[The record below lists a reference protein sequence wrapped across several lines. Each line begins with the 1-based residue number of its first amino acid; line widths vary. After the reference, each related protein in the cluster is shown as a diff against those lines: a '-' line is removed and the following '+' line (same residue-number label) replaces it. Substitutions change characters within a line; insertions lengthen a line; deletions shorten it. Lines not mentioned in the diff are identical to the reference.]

1 MKTKCLSCGGPT
13 TTKMQNGGLTTGA
26 KKVLKQGPIKTIKT
40 IRKAL
45 NKLTTR
51 KTAPGCFGAGCT
63 KMQKGGYPVKNF
75 INNNLKPL
83 LKIPTYPGQTYKKDT
98 GRNITE
104 KAAARKVAKG
114 KGFMTY
120 QSNFKSDP
128 EGTGDNRGIFNSNF
142 IGRKPRVVM
151 QNGGMIP
158 KCPGP
163 NCPKRPLVGV
173 TKAIKKIVKKTR
185 TIGRNG
191 TKQTDT
197 PFGNFLKDPRVMEQ
211 PQPKKMQNGGTAN
224 PSQTQIDRNK
234 IKQTGSTWRGGTRSK
249 EVTLDQN
256 LYDPNKN
263 SGAVTRTKRNA
274 AGEIIKQKTRI
285 VSNAKAQKKY
295 NKIFNSTNRQ
305 TKTCFSGSCK

>member
-1 MKTKCLSCGGPT
+1 MKTKCLSCGGSA
-13 TTKMQNGGLTTGA
+13 TTKMQNGGLITGA
-26 KKVLKQGPIKTIKT
+26 KKFAKQAPIKTIKT

-51 KTAPGCFGAGCT
+51 KNKPGCFGAGCT

-151 QNGGMIP
+151 QNGGMVP
-158 KCPGP
+158 RCPGP
-163 NCPKRPLVGV
+163 NCPKKPKVGI

-197 PFGNFLKDPRVMEQ
+197 PYGNFPKDMSQ
-211 PQPKKMQNGGTAN
+211 PQPKKMQNGGTAD
-224 PSQTQIDRNK
+224 PSQNQIDKNK

-263 SGAVTRTKRNA
+263 SGAVTKTKRNA

-285 VSNAKAQKKY
+285 VSSDKARKKY
-295 NKIFNSTNRQ
+295 DKIFNSNNRQ
-305 TKTCFSGSCK
+305 TKTCFSGNCK

>member
-1 MKTKCLSCGGPT
+1 MSCGG
-13 TTKMQNGGLTTGA
+13 TTKKMQKGGASGIYTNTTAGEISTVKLQKGGA
-26 KKVLKQGPIKTIKT
+26 IK
-40 IRKAL
+40 
-45 NKLTTR
+45 
-51 KTAPGCFGAGCT
+51 

-120 QSNFKSDP
+120 QSKIKSDP
-128 EGTGDNRGIFNSNF
+128 EGTGDNKGIFNSNF
-142 IGRKPRVVM
+142 YGRKPRVVM
-151 QNGGMIP
+151 QNGG
-158 KCPGP
+158 
-163 NCPKRPLVGV
+163 
-173 TKAIKKIVKKTR
+173 
-185 TIGRNG
+185 
-191 TKQTDT
+191 
-197 PFGNFLKDPRVMEQ
+197 
-211 PQPKKMQNGGTAN
+211 TAD
-224 PSQTQIDRNK
+224 PSQSQIDRNK

-295 NKIFNSTNRQ
+295 NKIFNSNNRQ
-305 TKTCFSGSCK
+305 TKTCFSGNCK